1 MSTAE
6 VCDTRC
12 AIFRENSD
20 TVIVAWPGEF
30 RKASLDFFFPPADE
44 VGAIIFDVGHQ
55 SLRVG
60 YGGEDTPKAE
70 IPTTLGVWE
79 DTAESLDSGQ
89 NVRKHYNID
98 VTAIQVRKKGTIV
111 PQQRNPIRGNTITPR
126 CLASLT

>member
-1 MSTAE
+1 MSGG
-6 VCDTRC
+6 VY
-12 AIFRENSD
+12 
-20 TVIVAWPGEF
+20 GG
-30 RKASLDFFFPPADE
+30 DE

-79 DTAESLDSGQ
+79 DTVESLDSGQ

-111 PQQRNPIRGNTITPR
+111 SRSVILSREIRLRLGV
-126 CLASLT
+126 